1 MKNGTELENERINPS
16 GYLHFRLL
24 RGAKGLAM
32 TRGRKGEWL
41 RATFTKGRGMRI
53 RKNPSFILPFSKGE
67 EWVILTNRG
76 MN

>member
-41 RATFTKGRGMRI
+41 RATFTKGRGMGNLYEQGNEL
-53 RKNPSFILPFSKGE
+53 RKGRDGKKKFDKMKLGD
-67 EWVILTNRG
+67 
-76 MN
+76 